1 MCRERQTFVA
11 SRRMAA
17 PVQPAAAAAAALSAA
32 TAIPPPTSVQQKLEQ
47 LQARSDK
54 RYGTRAK
61 PPHHDYPPED
71 DEHEHEHDD
80 GEGECAT
87 ARRRRDRLAVVT
99 SVRCTNQ
106 RALRSAG
113 PEGETAAE
121 RRLRRRRTR
130 WMGSEHDKTFIPGLP
145 TVLPSTLT
153 KEQEDQYLREYHHHH
168 TKKQPVSQKKY
179 LF

>member
-1 MCRERQTFVA
+1 MCVVNGRRSWRHGA
-11 SRRMAA
+11 WRRLCSRPPPPPPRCRPPPPSRR
-17 PVQPAAAAAAALSAA
+17 
-32 TAIPPPTSVQQKLEQ
+32 PPRCSRSWSSYRRAPTS
-47 LQARSDK
+47 
-54 RYGTRAK
+54 
-61 PPHHDYPPED
+61 
-71 DEHEHEHDD
+71 
-80 GEGECAT
+80 AT
-87 ARRRRDRLAVVT
+87 ARAPSRRTTTTRPRTTSTSTSTTTVRVSVRRRDRLAVVT